1 MQKMII
7 LIDTE
12 DKTIEVEGDISVK
25 DTKKKLR
32 LALKEFEDYNYV
44 VFDPLK
50 ITFIPIDLNST
61 IDSFLKGIND
71 NPSDTSNK
79 KDIKPGPPKQ

>member
-1 MQKMII
+1 MII

-32 LALKEFEDYNYV
+32 LALKEFEDYNYI

>member
-1 MQKMII
+1 MII

-12 DKTIEVEGDISVK
+12 DKTIEVEGEISIK

-32 LALKEFEDYNYV
+32 LALKEFEDYDYV

>member
-1 MQKMII
+1 MII

-32 LALKEFEDYNYV
+32 LALKEFEDYDYI

>member
-1 MQKMII
+1 MII

-12 DKTIEVEGDISVK
+12 DKTIEVEGDISIK

-32 LALKEFEDYNYV
+32 LALKEFEDYDYI

>member
-1 MQKMII
+1 MII

-12 DKTIEVEGDISVK
+12 DKTIEVEGEISIK

-32 LALKEFEDYNYV
+32 LALKEFEDYNYI

>member
-1 MQKMII
+1 MII

-12 DKTIEVEGDISVK
+12 DKVIEVEGDISAK

-32 LALKEFEDYNYV
+32 LVLKEFEEYNYV
-44 VFDPLK
+44 AFDPIK

-71 NPSDTSNK
+71 HPSDTSK
-79 KDIKPGPPKQ
+79 RKDIKPGPPKE

>member
-71 NPSDTSNK
+71 NPS
-79 KDIKPGPPKQ
+79 

>member
-1 MQKMII
+1 MII

-32 LALKEFEDYNYV
+32 LALKEFEEYNYI

>member
-1 MQKMII
+1 MII

-12 DKTIEVEGDISVK
+12 DKTIEVEGDISIK

-32 LALKEFEDYNYV
+32 LALKEFEDYNYI

>member
-1 MQKMII
+1 MII

-12 DKTIEVEGDISVK
+12 DKTIEVEGEISIK

-32 LALKEFEDYNYV
+32 LALKEFEDYDYI

>member
-1 MQKMII
+1 MII

-12 DKTIEVEGDISVK
+12 DKTIEVEGNISVK

-32 LALKEFEDYNYV
+32 LALKEFEDYNYI